1 MHSAKTKT
9 HTVDL
14 LSPFT
19 WDADKLAALAEILG
33 EPCRIPLKGCD
44 SWALMIN
51 GSRVHTPSYSW
62 LKLRANKSAS
72 TSEKS
77 ARHIKFWVEFLLNKP
92 DSRWDDDECFSD
104 VMVATEWDLYECKQ
118 HCLEELEWSP
128 SQWNSFLSNVKQF
141 HEYIKERFKVPRPFT
156 LQEVPGR
163 DGQIVTTTGLSVR
176 DNASSSGTPLTPDY
190 ADLLL
195 RGASRTD
202 SSGVGHDGPSSP
214 RDVAFINHALA
225 GGQRR
230 ESLALMTIYEVPPPP
245 TNGSPFVMA
254 RVPDASAK
262 NLKGSIS
269 RAFEFRMQRVRN
281 YINAPTFGRGDLVA
295 ASIRNHQKGIKGE
308 PLRVHSANAS
318 TWTEVDADGVVGQK
332 RAWND
337 TTADQRRR
345 LVDAD
350 GSSPLI
356 HLTMKG
362 KPMSVHTA
370 SAIVER
376 ARKFVIDNLDDLFPP
391 DFTLHDCRHT
401 FAVHFAI
408 CHYLGELQRWDSN
421 YRQANLQN
429 ALWMTQVALGHT
441 DPAST
446 SMYTSHAQDQMAA
459 DPPIPVDR
467 YVGRRTY

>member
-1 MHSAKTKT
+1 MTQT
-9 HTVDL
+9 HTVEL
-14 LSPFT
+14 LTPFT
-19 WDADKLAALAEILG
+19 WGKDELETLEKILG
-33 EPCRIPLKGCD
+33 EKPRIPLQGCD

-51 GSRVHTPSYSW
+51 GSRIHTPSYSW
-62 LKLRANKSAS
+62 LKLRAEKSAS

-92 DSRWDDDECFSD
+92 DSRWDADECFSD

-118 HCLEELEWSP
+118 HCLEGLEWSP
-128 SQWNSFLSNVKQF
+128 SQWNQFLSSVKQF
-141 HEYIKERFKVPRPFT
+141 HEYLKQRFKVPRPYT
-156 LQEVPGR
+156 LQEVGGR
-163 DGQIVTTTGLSVR
+163 DGQIFTTTGMSMR
-176 DNASSSGTPLTPDY
+176 DNASSSGTSLTPDF

-195 RGASRTD
+195 RGALRVD
-202 SSGVGHDGPSSP
+202 SSGVGHDGPSTP

-225 GGQRR
+225 TGQRR

-245 TNGSPFVMA
+245 TNGSPFVMN
-254 RVPDASAK
+254 RVPDATAK
-262 NLKGSIS
+262 NRKGSIS
-269 RAFEFRMQRVRN
+269 RAFEFRMERVRN

-295 ASIRNHQKGIKGE
+295 ASIRNHQKGIKGR

-318 TWTEVDADGVVGQK
+318 AWTEVDADGVVGRK

-337 TTADQRRR
+337 TTADERRR

-356 HLTMKG
+356 HLTVKG
-362 KPMSVHTA
+362 EPMSVHTA

-376 ARKFVIDNLDDLFPP
+376 ARKFVIDNLDALFPP

-401 FAVHFAI
+401 YAVHFAL
-408 CHYLGELQRWDSN
+408 CHYLGELQKWDSN
-421 YRQANLQN
+421 YRPALLQN
-429 ALWMTQVALGHT
+429 ALMMTQASLGHT
-441 DPAST
+441 DPATT
-446 SMYTSHAQDQMAA
+446 SMYVSHAGEQLAA
-459 DPPIPVDR
+459 GIPVDR